1 MSKTCAYRGSRA
13 RRCAVQQ
20 QKGSEK
26 ESKTHAHAHAHA
38 DELEKER
45 DFFVGSKEASNTDL
59 KQQRRG
65 GAPSIHMQANYA
77 V

>member
-1 MSKTCAYRGSRA
+1 MRVDAQYSSRKA
-13 RRCAVQQ
+13 A
-20 QKGSEK
+20 K

-65 GAPSIHMQANYA
+65 GAPSIHIQANYA